1 MDGVSSA
8 IQLLCRGLSLGAKG
22 RLHFACVCSVTLYCS
37 ETWPVKE
44 EDVIGLEMNDARLK
58 PDMFGSLLQETVQ
71 PMQELKRKW

>member
-22 RLHFACVCSVTLYCS
+22 RLHFACVYGVTGYGS

-44 EDVIGLEMNDARLK
+44 EDVIGLEMNDARTVRWMCK
-58 PDMFGSLLQETVQ
+58 VGPEDTKKSRET
-71 PMQELKRKW
+71 